1 MEYHLGGVIAIGSGG
16 LEFDSR
22 EKQIEDNPQ
31 VELYA
36 DHLDRLSGSSEPEM
50 ELELLDEA
58 GNISSGLAIR
68 IHNSII
74 RYGKEVIKA
83 KTVEDKLDL
92 IARQNVSIGGM
103 VLMAVAVSGDKSFG
117 SLIAKAFSNKRI

>member
-1 MEYHLGGVIAIGSGG
+1 MEYHLGNSIAIGSGG
-16 LEFDSR
+16 LEFKDN
-22 EKQIEDNPQ
+22 DNPQ

-36 DHLDRLSGSSEPEM
+36 DHLDRLSGNNEPEM
-50 ELELLDEA
+50 ELLDEA

-83 KTVEDKLDL
+83 KSIEDKLDMM
-92 IARQNVSIGGM
+92 ARQNVTIGGL
-103 VLMAVAVSGDKSFG
+103 VLMSVAVSGDKSFG